1 MSIWKRPEVV
11 LVAIAASSLGVYI
24 VSRRAPPSVLGS
36 VDTALSGSVPSVLAP
51 NTRDP
56 LPSTSV
62 NDDTSADSDP
72 ALPTYRGPERNPQKA
87 ALLREALIARKAQQ
101 LSAAPTASAASSSP
115 EGVMVEPGGQ
125 RAPEA
130 KPLDN
135 YVSRLMQQQFLPLA
149 TECYEVLLATKPHAT
164 GTVALEFSILGDAAV
179 GGVVVDVTFGAGTTL
194 LDPPF
199 SACMTELMYA
209 VIFDPPPGKDGSVSV
224 EQSFE
229 LAP

>member
-24 VSRRAPPSVLGS
+24 VSRRAPPPVLGS
-36 VDTALSGSVPSVLAP
+36 METALSGSVPSVLAP
-51 NTRDP
+51 NVRDP
-56 LPSTSV
+56 FPSNSV
-62 NDDTSADSDP
+62 SDDTSADSAP
-72 ALPTYRGPERNPQKA
+72 ALPTYRGPVRNPQQA

-101 LSAAPTASAASSSP
+101 LSAAANSSAASRSP
-115 EGVMVEPGGQ
+115 EGVGVEPDGARHQ
-125 RAPEA
+125 EA
-130 KPLDN
+130 KPLSD

-149 TECYEVLLATKPHAT
+149 TECYEVLLSTNPRAA

-194 LDPPF
+194 LDPQF
-199 SACMTELMYA
+199 SACMTELMYS
-209 VIFDPPPGKDGSVSV
+209 VIFDAPPGKDGSVSV
-224 EQSFE
+224 EQSFD